1 MKCLFSENLDSV
13 LVCFTSGN
21 EGGGMLFFSWVA
33 EEEWWGGSGLPVPYS
48 SFCLLL
54 QLALLDWVRAA
65 NIYNF
70 GFSN

>member
-1 MKCLFSENLDSV
+1 
-13 LVCFTSGN
+13 
-21 EGGGMLFFSWVA
+21 MLFFSLVG
-33 EEEWWGGSGLPVPYS
+33 EEERWEGTGLPMSYL

-54 QLALLDWVRAA
+54 QLASLDQSRAA

>member
-1 MKCLFSENLDSV
+1 
-13 LVCFTSGN
+13 
-21 EGGGMLFFSWVA
+21 MLFFSWVA
-33 EEEWWGGSGLPVPYS
+33 EEERRGGTGSPMPYS

-54 QLALLDWVRAA
+54 QLALLDWARAA

>member
-1 MKCLFSENLDSV
+1 
-13 LVCFTSGN
+13 
-21 EGGGMLFFSWVA
+21 MLFFSSA
-33 EEEWWGGSGLPVPYS
+33 GEEERWESIGLPTSYL

-54 QLALLDWVRAA
+54 QLASLDQAGAA

>member
-1 MKCLFSENLDSV
+1 
-13 LVCFTSGN
+13 
-21 EGGGMLFFSWVA
+21 MLFFSWVA
-33 EEEWWGGSGLPVPYS
+33 EEERWGGTGLPMSYL

-54 QLALLDWVRAA
+54 QLTSLDWARAA

>member
-1 MKCLFSENLDSV
+1 
-13 LVCFTSGN
+13 
-21 EGGGMLFFSWVA
+21 MLFFSSA
-33 EEEWWGGSGLPVPYS
+33 GEEERWESIGLPMSYL

-54 QLALLDWVRAA
+54 QLASLDQARAA